1 MSHSAF
7 QSQWLCVGKSCFLFL
22 GEHYSSIHVTCSLD
36 LEDTFS
42 NPKNRYD
49 NDQFPQLL
57 GQTTIND
64 YNLAIHVLE
73 KNNMFTVREIDAMIN
88 NPNEDEIDAM
98 INNPNEEY
106 FE

>member
-1 MSHSAF
+1 M
-7 QSQWLCVGKSCFLFL
+7 

-42 NPKNRYD
+42 NPNNRYD

-73 KNNMFTVREIDAMIN
+73 KNNMFTVHEIDAMIN

-98 INNPNEEY
+98 INNLNGEY

>member
-7 QSQWLCVGKSCFLFL
+7 QSQWLCVGKY
-22 GEHYSSIHVTCSLD
+22 YSSIHVTCSLD

-42 NPKNRYD
+42 NPNNRYD